1 MALGLAVLAAA
12 IAPAQPARAADP
24 PKASPAAAP
33 PAATPPA
40 AAPPAAAPPAVAPE
54 AEPPA
59 ATDAPLEGSSEP
71 KKRPPPRYAP
81 TPDWGAPEM
90 QMPILPRRLDYE
102 DGDPILPEYQLKT
115 KADRGLMVSGL
126 VTLLVPYG
134 ISALFGAAYLSDGG
148 NDAEEGGPMIVPL
161 AGPFIT
167 IATSDE
173 DDEIAKYFL
182 LLDGFAQLA
191 GAAMITTS
199 ILFPDKYL
207 ERTAKLPGK
216 PELLIGGTSA
226 AVKLHF

>member
-1 MALGLAVLAAA
+1 MKRRNARLPVALGLAILAAA

-24 PKASPAAAP
+24 PKASPAQ
-33 PAATPPA
+33 PPA
-40 AAPPAAAPPAVAPE
+40 AAPPAAAPE

-71 KKRPPPRYAP
+71 QKRPPPRYAP
-81 TPDWGAPEM
+81 TPDWGAPAM

-115 KADRGLMVSGL
+115 KADRGLLVSGL

-134 ISALFGAAYLSDGG
+134 VSALFGAAYLSDGG
-148 NDAEEGGPMIVPL
+148 NDAEVVGPMIVPL

-167 IATSDE
+167 IAASDD
-173 DDEIAKYFL
+173 DDEIATYFL
-182 LLDGFAQLA
+182 LLDGFAQIA

-199 ILFPDKYL
+199 ILLPDKYL

-216 PELLIGGTSA
+216 PEFLIGGTSA